1 MCILAVNWCAS
12 TYGKRLTQRVLD
24 RENMLRILAHS
35 PEGVLLAMEFP
46 SPAPAKERKP
56 LGAQIQK
63 MEIHWNMQTNIAR
76 LLGYWSSIFIAI
88 LGGIYLL
95 LLIFYFS
102 TAGFIFPPTPLVQ
115 LVGGVV
121 TFLTA
126 PGLLI
131 LFTAIRFV
139 KEENNNVLGSLG
151 VSFMILFSATVSINR
166 FVQLTVIQ
174 QSLPDVPTDL
184 TRFMPYSTGSVMFAL
199 EMLGW
204 GFFSS
209 LAAVFVAPLFS
220 SSPLNNAIRWLFIL
234 YAVFSFMSVIG
245 FATNTPITAGAFI
258 AWGPI
263 LLALS
268 ILLARYF
275 QNIKKG

>member
-1 MCILAVNWCAS
+1 
-12 TYGKRLTQRVLD
+12 
-24 RENMLRILAHS
+24 
-35 PEGVLLAMEFP
+35 
-46 SPAPAKERKP
+46 
-56 LGAQIQK
+56 
-63 MEIHWNMQTNIAR
+63 MQTNVAR
-76 LLGYWSSIFIAI
+76 LLGYWSSLFIAL

-102 TAGFIFPPTPLVQ
+102 TAGFVFPPTPFVQ

-121 TFLTA
+121 TFLMA

-139 KEENNNVLGSLG
+139 KQENDNIFGSLS
-151 VSFMILFSATVSINR
+151 VSFMILFCATVSINR

-174 QSLPDVPTDL
+174 QSMPEVPTDL
-184 TRFMPYSTGSVMFAL
+184 TRFLPYSTGSVMFAL
-199 EMLGW
+199 EILGW

-209 LAAVFVAPLFS
+209 LAAILISPLFT
-220 SSPLNNAIRWLFIL
+220 SSPLSNTIRWFLIV
-234 YAVFSFMSVIG
+234 YALFSFMSVIG
-245 FATNTPITAGAFI
+245 YATNTPITSGAFI

-263 LLALS
+263 LLVLS

-275 QNIKKG
+275 KNIKEDRV